1 MKNIKNIGFILIALG
16 LLFSIAYYI
25 KTNSRSAITYETEQL
40 KYKTIEDKIVATG
53 SVVPEDEVN
62 IVPQI
67 SGIIQEIFVDE
78 GDQVKAGDLLAKI
91 KVIPNEQTLNSAE
104 GRVKTT
110 QIILQNS
117 EKEYNRN
124 KKLFEKGI
132 ISEQDFNSIELR
144 YNQDK
149 QSLENAESDL
159 QIIRLGSIGGSAL
172 TNTNVR
178 STISGTILQ
187 VPVKEGDQA
196 IEANTF
202 NPGTTI
208 ATVADL
214 NKMIFEGRVDEGEV
228 SKLKTGLP
236 LKIEIGAIEDKVYD
250 AKLTLI
256 APKGIE
262 VAGAIQFQIE
272 GEVYLDDEY
281 IIRAGY
287 SANATIVTQT
297 KENVLAID
305 EYLLQFDNK
314 TKEAF
319 VEIEISDQNFEKRQ
333 IEVGISDGVFSEVLS
348 GVTINDKIKVW
359 NKTEPIKRGDVE
371 DVDDEYKLD
380 R

>member
-1 MKNIKNIGFILIALG
+1 M
-16 LLFSIAYYI
+16 
-25 KTNSRSAITYETEQL
+25 
-40 KYKTIEDKIVATG
+40 
-53 SVVPEDEVN
+53 
-62 IVPQI
+62 
-67 SGIIQEIFVDE
+67 
-78 GDQVKAGDLLAKI
+78 
-91 KVIPNEQTLNSAE
+91 
-104 GRVKTT
+104 
-110 QIILQNS
+110 
-117 EKEYNRN
+117 
-124 KKLFEKGI
+124 
-132 ISEQDFNSIELR
+132 
-144 YNQDK
+144 
-149 QSLENAESDL
+149 ENAKSDL

-228 SKLKTGLP
+228 SKLRTGLP

-281 IIRAGY
+281 VIRAGY
-287 SANATIVTQT
+287 SANATIVTKV

-319 VEIEISDQNFEKRQ
+319 VEIEISDQNFEKRK
-333 IEVGISDGVFSEVLS
+333 IEIGISDGVYAEVLS
-348 GVTINDKIKVW
+348 GVSLNDRIKVW